1 MSIEAQLSELTA
13 AVKELTE
20 VNKQLLTSLA
30 SGLQF
35 TDAASGST
43 AEAGK
48 RGRKTKKEDEP
59 ANDLAKVVDGDPAGT
74 RYWVNEVAK
83 QVYAELPGHP
93 QPEDQN
99 FKINPADVYLAKK
112 AEFAAA
118 QDAAKNAQAASA
130 ATTTQAAASTAPSAT
145 AGPATASAATS
156 AGDAPTWDQTV
167 AALMNLAKD
176 PAHGSTAVVTIMK
189 KVDPTAAKV
198 TDMKGKGLEAAIN
211 AEIQALLN
219 PTGGVDPL
227 FA

>member
-35 TDAASGST
+35 TEAASGST

-48 RGRKTKKEDEP
+48 RGRKSKKEDEP

-83 QVYAELPGHP
+83 QVYTELPGNP

-118 QDAAKNAQAASA
+118 QDAAKNAQAA
-130 ATTTQAAASTAPSAT
+130 ASTAPSAT
-145 AGPATASAATS
+145 AAPATASAATS
-156 AGDAPTWDQTV
+156 AGEAPTWDQTV
-167 AALMNLAKD
+167 AALMKLAAD
-176 PAHGSTAVVTIMK
+176 PAHGSTAVLTIMK
-189 KVDPTAAKV
+189 KVDPTATKV
-198 TDMKGKGLEAAIN
+198 PEMKGKGLEAAIN
-211 AEIQALLN
+211 AEVQALLN